1 MSVRRLILAV
11 ALGFVVSSCSNQTEL
26 EDAKLRIAQLE
37 AELAAERAKAP
48 TRSVTPTPVVPVI
61 APTPATPVIAPT
73 SAQPEP
79 GLEKIGHQWVY
90 DSREDKMTG
99 GTTRH
104 AYVLS
109 TNSVNF
115 GSPYAG
121 QQYGRLVLR
130 TDPKYGRDVMFSIER
145 GQLLCHSYEACNVL
159 VRFDDGKPERFSGV
173 GPEDNSSEI
182 VFIRN
187 YEKFLGRLRKSKIVR
202 ISLNVYQEGAP
213 VFEFDV
219 SGFDH
224 AKYSGK
230 K

>member
-1 MSVRRLILAV
+1 VADKRYSLGRAV
-11 ALGFVVSSCSNQTEL
+11 ATPLLYHGRLRCECPTPHSCRCSRFCSVELLQPDGVVSSCSNQTEL

-73 SAQPEP
+73 SAQPEL

-121 QQYGRLVLR
+121 QQYGRLVPAIWQTR
-130 TDPKYGRDVMFSIER
+130 ASD
-145 GQLLCHSYEACNVL
+145 
-159 VRFDDGKPERFSGV
+159 
-173 GPEDNSSEI
+173 
-182 VFIRN
+182 
-187 YEKFLGRLRKSKIVR
+187 
-202 ISLNVYQEGAP
+202 
-213 VFEFDV
+213 
-219 SGFDH
+219 
-224 AKYSGK
+224 
-230 K
+230 